1 MRNDSTRSGSGAE
14 NALHSGRAVTTPSF
28 DTLFDLLAERRRR
41 YALYAL
47 TGTEDGLADVETLA
61 DDVAL
66 WEARTGDAK
75 LTETLRQE
83 IATELREEHLPRLAE
98 TDIVEYDDRSDAVR
112 YWRQPTLE
120 EYLEHTH
127 YKESPDEQSLDEQ
140 SLNE

>member
-1 MRNDSTRSGSGAE
+1 MKNDSTRSGSEAE
-14 NALHSGRAVTTPSF
+14 NALHNGRAVSTPSF
-28 DTLFDLLAERRRR
+28 DTLFDLLADSRRR

-61 DDVAL
+61 DEVAL

-75 LTETLRQE
+75 LSETRRQE
-83 IATELREEHLPRLAE
+83 VADELREEHLPRLADA
-98 TDIVEYDDRSDAVR
+98 DIAEYDERSDAVR

-127 YKESPDEQSLDEQ
+127 FKEAPDD
-140 SLNE
+140 